1 MDAQQ
6 PNEPSVQELFDLR
19 GTASL
24 VTGAGGHLGQSLA
37 RALAESG
44 SRVVVTSRSEQRA
57 GDVAAQLPPVESGS
71 HEPVVLDHLDEG
83 SIERAVDEAVARCGQ
98 IDVLVA
104 NAHEATEHD
113 WRNLKG
119 DEFTRQL
126 SNATGYFLLA
136 RHVRDRAVER
146 GAGASIILLGSMY
159 ALVGS
164 YPDVYEGI
172 DASSSA
178 AYHALKGG
186 IVQLA
191 RHLAVYWA
199 RDRVRV
205 NCLSPGPFP
214 SPDAP
219 AELRR
224 RLEQKSPMHRMG
236 QPHELKGAVV
246 YLASRASS
254 YVTGHNLVVDG
265 GWTAW

>member
-6 PNEPSVQELFDLR
+6 FNEPSVQQLFDLR
-19 GTASL
+19 GSVSL
-24 VTGAGGHLGQSLA
+24 VTGGGGHLGKSLA
-37 RALAESG
+37 RALAEAG
-44 SRVVVTSRSEQRA
+44 SRVVVTSRSAQRA
-57 GDVAAQLPPVESGS
+57 AEVATQLPAVEGGS
-71 HEPVVLDHLDEG
+71 HEAVVLDHMDEQ
-83 SIERAVDEAVARCGQ
+83 SIQRAVGDTIARCGR

-113 WRNLKG
+113 WRRLTG

-126 SNATGYFLLA
+126 ANATGYFLLA
-136 RHVRDRAVER
+136 RQVRDHAIER
-146 GAGASIILLGSMY
+146 GDGASIILLGSMY

-172 DASSSA
+172 DAASSA

-199 RDRVRV
+199 GDGVRV

-214 SPDAP
+214 SPAALD
-219 AELRR
+219 ELCR

-246 YLASRASS
+246 FLASRASS
-254 YVTGHNLVVDG
+254 YMTGQNLIIDG